1 MKDLGFTETQQA
13 IRSTIREYLEREV
26 EPLVAEMEAER
37 LLPYVPIRRM
47 LGALGFGANLP
58 ATSLDGD
65 GRAIIRQAARALA
78 SCSHTRNR
86 RTTLTYSRGFS
97 FIVR

>member
-37 LLPYVPIRRM
+37 PPSLRADPPDGGGARVRR
-47 LGALGFGANLP
+47 
-58 ATSLDGD
+58 
-65 GRAIIRQAARALA
+65 
-78 SCSHTRNR
+78 
-86 RTTLTYSRGFS
+86 
-97 FIVR
+97 

>member
-47 LGALGFGANLP
+47 VAALGFGA
-58 ATSLDGD
+58 DGE
-65 GRAIIRQAARALA
+65 
-78 SCSHTRNR
+78 
-86 RTTLTYSRGFS
+86 LTQMIKDSPPEEMLKFFVPR
-97 FIVR
+97 IL